1 MSSRGGRP
9 VPVAEVA
16 EGHDPRELLP
26 PELRLGGD
34 IARALAH
41 LGDHAPEEIA
51 THLRKFWDPRMRAAI
66 LERLRADEIDDPVLR
81 AGVEAYLAG
90 EIDRGEVR
98 EPSGG

>member
-1 MSSRGGRP
+1 MPGS
-9 VPVAEVA
+9 EIA

-34 IARALAH
+34 IARAMAH
-41 LGDHAPEEIA
+41 LGERAPEEIA

-66 LERLRADEIDDPVLR
+66 LERLRAGEIEDPVLR
-81 AGVEAYLAG
+81 SGVEAYLAG
-90 EIDRGEVR
+90 AIDRGEVR